1 MFAAEVRYEGPV
13 DISKVAWTVPGR
25 RLTAA
30 AGSITGQ
37 RYDDN
42 YDVVHLDPAVPL
54 AVVADGMG
62 DGPGSMLAGRT
73 AVEIFNRSLREAEL
87 ASAPAALRAAVA
99 SAHEGV
105 RRAGRDLTDLTGCTL
120 TAWAAGPPDAED
132 PAAWIV
138 QLGDSRA
145 YRLRGGLLELLTADH
160 TIAWL
165 GILHSWFAPDS
176 PEARA
181 ARYNLTRYAGHPDAP
196 EPDLLNVTLHP
207 GDVYLICTDGI
218 SDQLSYERLA
228 RVLGSHAD
236 PAAATHTLLEDAL
249 AEGGADNATAI
260 VIRVEQTV

>member
-1 MFAAEVRYEGPV
+1 V
-13 DISKVAWTVPGR
+13 DISKVAWSVPGR

-30 AGSITGQ
+30 AGTVTGE
-37 RYDDN
+37 RYHDN
-42 YDVVHLDPAVPL
+42 YDVLHLDAAVPL

-62 DGPGSMLAGRT
+62 DGPGSALAGRT
-73 AVEIFNRSLREAEL
+73 AVEVFSRSLREAEI
-87 ASAPAALRAAVA
+87 ASAPAALRSAVA
-99 SAHEGV
+99 QAHQEI
-105 RRAGRDLTDLTGCTL
+105 RAAARDLGDVLTGCTL
-120 TAWAAGPPDAED
+120 TAWAAGPPDTDD

-145 YRLRGGLLELLTADH
+145 YRLRGGLLELLTVDH

-165 GILHSWFAPDS
+165 GILHDWFAPDS

-181 ARYNLTRYAGHPDAP
+181 ARYNLTRYAGHSDRP

-207 GDVYLICTDGI
+207 GDIYLLCTDGI

-236 PAAATHTLLEDAL
+236 PAAAVQTLLDDSL
-249 AEGGADNATAI
+249 TEGGADNATAI